1 MTVCYH
7 SLLYTHY
14 RNQVQNLVAR
24 RWVIRFIIAALALIG
39 ARAGAQGPPRFASP
53 TLPPNH
59 WAVSAARRAVV
70 LGLTPREIGWAE
82 GSLTQ
87 ALAGWALR
95 EASERSTSVAPAI
108 HDAVAAD
115 WLRFTREFPEVA
127 ARLAPQ
133 ETPSSERA
141 MSRIAHASV
150 AAGFSSDHGQLLP
163 VRSVDRTREN
173 VIPPEPRA
181 DSHEGDFEAR
191 VGGLAGRYLA
201 ADAAGG
207 RNEGEWGMLDWQLVG
222 GVSALGAWVG
232 KRPLDYGPGAGGGIV
247 FDGSA
252 AFTGG
257 GLMLARPIRLPWLF
271 RYLGPV
277 SGETFLSRIDSSAAS
292 RHPWV
297 FASHFSISPH
307 PRLLLGGT
315 QAFMFSGEGQPPFT
329 FRNFKEMFLTHGIK
343 VAGSEFENGIASVEA
358 RWRPPIPV
366 VPAVLYVE
374 WGTDDNHAAWVKF
387 PGVVAGL
394 QVPSVPGIP
403 TLSLGLERASFAA
416 PCTTCNGCA
425 CNYYATWYRH
435 YVFMDGWTL
444 DREPIGHPLGGDGTE
459 WLLYGRLDDAARR
472 FRADGRVFARDR
484 GRYNIYSPARE
495 GRSVGGSAGAEYR
508 LTTWLEVQAA
518 TTIEHGSTGW
528 TASSVTAQLRWVP

>member
-1 MTVCYH
+1 MRGCH
-7 SLLYTHY
+7 HFPSSTHY
-14 RNQVQNLVAR
+14 RNQVQNLAAR
-24 RWVIRFIIAALALIG
+24 RWVTRFIIAALALIG
-39 ARAGAQGPPRFASP
+39 ARAGAQGPPRFTSP
-53 TLPPNH
+53 TLPPDH
-59 WAVSAARRAVV
+59 WAVSAARRAIV

-82 GSLTQ
+82 GSVTQ

-95 EASERSTSVAPAI
+95 EASERSTSLAPAI
-108 HDAVAAD
+108 HDAIAAD
-115 WLRFTREFPEVA
+115 WLRFTREFPDVA

-133 ETPSSERA
+133 ETRLSERA
-141 MSRIAHASV
+141 AARVGYANV
-150 AAGFSSDHGQLLP
+150 AAGFSSDHGQVLP
-163 VRSVDRTREN
+163 VRSVDKTREN
-173 VIPPEPRA
+173 VIPPEPLT
-181 DSHEGDFEAR
+181 DSHEGDLEVRA
-191 VGGLAGRYLA
+191 GGLAGRYLA
-201 ADAAGG
+201 ADVAGG
-207 RNEGEWGMLDWQLVG
+207 RKEGNWGMRDWQLMG
-222 GVSALGAWVG
+222 GVSALAAWVG

-247 FDGSA
+247 FDGNA

-297 FASHFSISPH
+297 FSSHFSISPH

-329 FRNFKEMFLTHGIK
+329 FRNFKEMFLTHGIR
-343 VAGSEFENGIASVEA
+343 VAGAEFENGIASVEA

-374 WGTDDNHAAWVKF
+374 WGTDDNHSAWIKF

-394 QVPSVPGIP
+394 QVPSVPGVP
-403 TLSLGLERASFAA
+403 MLSLGLERASFAP
-416 PCTTCNGCA
+416 PCSTCNGCA

-508 LTTWLEVQAA
+508 LTTWLEAQAS
-518 TTIEHGSTGW
+518 TTIEHGSAGW

>member
-1 MTVCYH
+1 
-7 SLLYTHY
+7 
-14 RNQVQNLVAR
+14 VQNLAAR
-24 RWVIRFIIAALALIG
+24 RWVTRFIIAALALLG
-39 ARAGAQGPPRFASP
+39 ARAGAQGAPRFASP
-53 TLPPNH
+53 ALPPDH
-59 WAVSAARRAVV
+59 WAVTAARRAVV

-95 EASERSTSVAPAI
+95 EASERSTSLAPAI
-108 HDAVAAD
+108 HAAVAAD
-115 WLRFTREFPEVA
+115 WQRFAREFPEIA

-141 MSRIAHASV
+141 MSRVAHANV

-163 VRSVDRTREN
+163 VRSLDRTREN
-173 VIPPEPRA
+173 VSPPEPLE

-207 RNEGEWGMLDWQLVG
+207 RNEGEWGMRDWQLVG
-222 GVSALGAWVG
+222 GVSALSAWVG
-232 KRPLDYGPGAGGGIV
+232 KRALDYGPGAGGGIV
-247 FDGSA
+247 FDGNA

-257 GLMLARPIRLPWLF
+257 GVMLAHPIRLPWLF
-271 RYLGPV
+271 RYLGQV
-277 SGETFLSRIDSSAAS
+277 SGETFLSQIDSNAAS
-292 RHPWV
+292 HNPWV
-297 FASHFSISPH
+297 FASHLSISPH

-374 WGTDDNHAAWVKF
+374 WGTDDNHSAWTKF

-394 QVPSVPGIP
+394 EVPSVPGVP
-403 TLSLGLERASFAA
+403 TLSLGLERASFAP
-416 PCTTCNGCA
+416 PCSSCNGCA

-472 FRADGRVFARDR
+472 FRADGRVFARER

-508 LTTWLEVQAA
+508 LTPWLEVQAS
-518 TTIEHGSTGW
+518 TMIEHGRTGW